1 VPPGACP
8 LLAAHPLTTEARA
21 FLLHVLVRRGETAQ
35 TDAALT
41 ETAEEERE
49 RPGVRTAVAAL
60 RLAQDNPRA
69 ATAALAP
76 VLDSSAPGSHQ
87 VWLIAAFLL
96 EASAREALGEG
107 EAAGRALERGLDLAE
122 SDGLLF
128 PFLLHPVPELLERH
142 ARQRTAHPAPISK
155 IISAPGGRA
164 PAAPAAGPPEHLP
177 EPLSQAEAP
186 RPALPA
192 DQPFRAG
199 DRPRALCVGEH
210 GPDAHAAPVRQ
221 ARRPPPPGGPRPGP
235 CSRTARVRPARGLT
249 AVITALK
256 GLTLCYTIICWRSKL
271 LRKPEGDGVPGVR
284 AGAREAL

>member
-1 VPPGACP
+1 MEG
-8 LLAAHPLTTEARA
+8 RA
-21 FLLHVLVRRGETAQ
+21 FLLHVLVRLGETAQ
-35 TDAALT
+35 ANAALT

-49 RPGVRTAVAAL
+49 RPGMCTAVAAL

-76 VLDSSAPGSHQ
+76 VIDSSAPGSHQ
-87 VWLIAAFLL
+87 VWLITAFLL
-96 EASAREALGEG
+96 EASARDALGER

-142 ARQRTAHPAPISK
+142 ARQRTAHPALTWKMISVL
-155 IISAPGGRA
+155 GGST
-164 PAAPAAGPPEHLP
+164 PAAPAAGTPSPEQLP
-177 EPLSQAEAP
+177 EALSQAEA
-186 RPALPA
+186 RPAIPA

-199 DRPRALCVGEH
+199 DRPRALCVSEH

-235 CSRTARVRPARGLT
+235 CSRPPRARPA
-249 AVITALK
+249 K
-256 GLTLCYTIICWRSKL
+256 GLTRLNPHLCQAHPSL
-271 LRKPEGDGVPGVR
+271 APGLVSS
-284 AGAREAL
+284 ASPGLPN